1 MAVERLVWQDVSGS
15 RAPFALTGFAPI
27 FSPLSSVSAMIEAI
41 RAITLASHD
50 MSRAVSFYL
59 EFELLPF

>member
-1 MAVERLVWQDVSGS
+1 M
-15 RAPFALTGFAPI
+15 LTGFAPI